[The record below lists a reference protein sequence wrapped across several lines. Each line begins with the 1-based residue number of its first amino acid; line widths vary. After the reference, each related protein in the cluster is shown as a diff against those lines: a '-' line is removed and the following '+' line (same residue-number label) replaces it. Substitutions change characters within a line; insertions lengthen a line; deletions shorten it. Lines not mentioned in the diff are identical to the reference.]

1 MKSAIALA
9 YDYST
14 FFEIGRIR
22 KEGALRSVKA
32 LLERARLVVLP
43 LGRGGGLGE
52 VRIPAPGGDL
62 EGFVGRHF
70 PRQRGSMVEE
80 GTWTKGERSR

>member
-22 KEGALRSVKA
+22 KEGALRSVEA
-32 LLERARLVVLP
+32 LLERARLV

>member
-22 KEGALRSVKA
+22 KEEALRSVEV
-32 LLERARLVVLP
+32 LLERTRLVVLP
-43 LGRGGGLGE
+43 LGRGGGLGKF
-52 VRIPAPGGDL
+52 ASLLL
-62 EGFVGRHF
+62 ECVASSRMRHF

>member
-14 FFEIGRIR
+14 PFEIGRIR
-22 KEGALRSVKA
+22 KEGALRSVEA

-43 LGRGGGLGE
+43 LGRGGGLGKF
-52 VRIPAPGGDL
+52 ASLLL
-62 EGFVGRHF
+62 EGIWRDSWGGIFQGREA
-70 PRQRGSMVEE
+70 R
-80 GTWTKGERSR
+80 W